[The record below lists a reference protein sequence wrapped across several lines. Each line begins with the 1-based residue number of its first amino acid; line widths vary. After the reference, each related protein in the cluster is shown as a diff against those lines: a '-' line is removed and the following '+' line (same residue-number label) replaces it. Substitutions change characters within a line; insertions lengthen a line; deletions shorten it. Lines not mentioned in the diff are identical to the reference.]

1 MTTPSPVPPP
11 STQEGQ
17 LLGQG
22 AGAGVLCADS
32 PFPHLCLSLPA
43 CRVASSGRSLCS
55 LPQPLPPH
63 THPWMCCCHL
73 LCPGSA
79 RPSPSL
85 VQVTL
90 FYVPRI
96 SATSFTPLPALS
108 CDYWHNILSS
118 AAAVRAREG
127 ASSPGYVP
135 PPRTL
140 PPCLAQ
146 HLAPGTCSG
155 NSRRREWV
163 VSTGP
168 RAPAC
173 P

>member
-43 CRVASSGRSLCS
+43 RRVASSGRSLCS

-135 PPRTL
+135 PRVPY
-140 PPCLAQ
+140 
-146 HLAPGTCSG
+146 
-155 NSRRREWV
+155 
-163 VSTGP
+163 P
-168 RAPAC
+168 RAWHSAWHQAHVQEIVAEGSGW
-173 P
+173 